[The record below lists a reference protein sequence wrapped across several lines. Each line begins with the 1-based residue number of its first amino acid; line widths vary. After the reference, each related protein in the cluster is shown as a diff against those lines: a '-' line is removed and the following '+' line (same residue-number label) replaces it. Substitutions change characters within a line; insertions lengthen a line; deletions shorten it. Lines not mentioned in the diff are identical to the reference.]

1 MIESGSRNLIK
12 RFPNLVGGNRG
23 ISPVLTYLYFK
34 QKQVSCANFHPMNLK
49 LRLLKF
55 PLRYSFRNKKIS
67 IPQGMWV
74 VTKDGA

>member
-1 MIESGSRNLIK
+1 MKESGSRNLIK
-12 RFPNLVGGNRG
+12 RVPKLVGGNRG
-23 ISPVLTYLYFK
+23 ISPVLTY
-34 QKQVSCANFHPMNLK
+34 HPRNLK